1 MELVTGGDLFDRIIK
16 LGRYNE
22 VEARSLMQNVLEV
35 IQYLHHQ
42 NIVHRDI
49 KPENILL
56 MYENNNTAIKVTDFG
71 LAKSV
76 ADGLHT
82 YCGTPQYYAPEVESR
97 LISRCRFWNGAESTD
112 SKPPMERPSI
122 CGVWA
127 CCCS

>member
-35 IQYLHHQ
+35 IHYLHHR

-82 YCGTPQYYAPEVESR
+82 YCGTPQYYAPEV
-97 LISRCRFWNGAESTD
+97 FF
-112 SKPPMERPSI
+112 ERS
-122 CGVWA
+122 A
-127 CCCS
+127 DDA